1 MANNSDPDQDL
12 EWLMKT
18 LGIHQ
23 FLPSTWLM
31 EWLSSEVMILVVI
44 LAIIIIII
52 IIMIL
57 VIVIIIII
65 ILFFIIIIKVCD
77 EAMATAAVCRNIL
90 FLISGYNKA
99 EMNSTVGQSSI
110 YSS

>member
-1 MANNSDPDQDL
+1 MADNSDPYQDL

-44 LAIIIIII
+44 LAIF
-52 IIMIL
+52 
-57 VIVIIIII
+57 VII

-99 EMNSTVGQSSI
+99 EMNSTVGQSST
-110 YSS
+110 SAS

>member
-1 MANNSDPDQDL
+1 MADNLDPNQDL

-23 FLPSTWLM
+23 FLPSNWLM
-31 EWLSSEVMILVVI
+31 EWLSSEV
-44 LAIIIIII
+44 
-52 IIMIL
+52 
-57 VIVIIIII
+57 IIII
-65 ILFFIIIIKVCD
+65 ILVVIIILLLIIITIIKVCD

-99 EMNSTVGQSSI
+99 EMNSTVGLPSS
-110 YSS
+110 

>member
-1 MANNSDPDQDL
+1 MADNSDPYQDL

-31 EWLSSEVMILVVI
+31 EWLSSEVIILVVI
-44 LAIIIIII
+44 LASIII
-52 IIMIL
+52 
-57 VIVIIIII
+57 IIIII

-99 EMNSTVGQSSI
+99 EMNSTVGQSSL

>member
-1 MANNSDPDQDL
+1 MADNSDPYQDL

-31 EWLSSEVMILVVI
+31 EWLSSEVIILVVI
-44 LAIIIIII
+44 LASII
-52 IIMIL
+52 
-57 VIVIIIII
+57 IIIII
-65 ILFFIIIIKVCD
+65 ILFFIVIIKVCD

-99 EMNSTVGQSSI
+99 EMNSTVGQSSM

>member
-1 MANNSDPDQDL
+1 MADNSDPYQDL

-31 EWLSSEVMILVVI
+31 EWLSSEVIILVVI
-44 LAIIIIII
+44 LASIII
-52 IIMIL
+52 
-57 VIVIIIII
+57 IIIII

-99 EMNSTVGQSSI
+99 EMNSTVGLSSL
-110 YSS
+110 

>member
-1 MANNSDPDQDL
+1 MADNPDPNQDL

-31 EWLSSEVMILVVI
+31 EWLSSEVIILVVI
-44 LAIIIIII
+44 LT
-52 IIMIL
+52 
-57 VIVIIIII
+57 IIIII
-65 ILFFIIIIKVCD
+65 ILLFFIIMIKVCD

-99 EMNSTVGQSSI
+99 EMNNTVGQSSL
-110 YSS
+110 SSS

>member
-1 MANNSDPDQDL
+1 MADNLDPNQDL

-23 FLPSTWLM
+23 FLPSNWLM
-31 EWLSSEVMILVVI
+31 EWLSSEV
-44 LAIIIIII
+44 
-52 IIMIL
+52 
-57 VIVIIIII
+57 I
-65 ILFFIIIIKVCD
+65 ILLHIIAILLFFIIIIIKVCD

-99 EMNSTVGQSSI
+99 EMNSTVGLSSL
-110 YSS
+110 

>member
-1 MANNSDPDQDL
+1 
-12 EWLMKT
+12 MKT

-31 EWLSSEVMILVVI
+31 EWLSSEVIILVVI
-44 LAIIIIII
+44 LAIF
-52 IIMIL
+52 
-57 VIVIIIII
+57 VII

>member
-1 MANNSDPDQDL
+1 MADNSDPYQDL

-31 EWLSSEVMILVVI
+31 EWLSSEVIILVVI
-44 LAIIIIII
+44 LAIF
-52 IIMIL
+52 
-57 VIVIIIII
+57 VII

-99 EMNSTVGQSSI
+99 EMNSTVGQSSM

>member
-1 MANNSDPDQDL
+1 MANNPDPNQDL

-23 FLPSTWLM
+23 FLPSNWLM
-31 EWLSSEVMILVVI
+31 EWLSSEV
-44 LAIIIIII
+44 
-52 IIMIL
+52 
-57 VIVIIIII
+57 IIII
-65 ILFFIIIIKVCD
+65 ILIAIILLLIIIIIIIIKVCD

-99 EMNSTVGQSSI
+99 EMNSTVGSSLL
-110 YSS
+110 

>member
-1 MANNSDPDQDL
+1 MADNPDPNQDL

-31 EWLSSEVMILVVI
+31 EWLSSEVIILVVI
-44 LAIIIIII
+44 LAITIIFVTIIIII
-52 IIMIL
+52 L
-57 VIVIIIII
+57 
-65 ILFFIIIIKVCD
+65 LFFIIIIKVCD

-99 EMNSTVGQSSI
+99 EMNSTVGQSSL
-110 YSS
+110 SSS

>member
-1 MANNSDPDQDL
+1 MADNSDPYQDL

-31 EWLSSEVMILVVI
+31 EWLSSEVIILVVI
-44 LAIIIIII
+44 LASIIII

-57 VIVIIIII
+57 L
-65 ILFFIIIIKVCD
+65 LFFIIIIKVCD